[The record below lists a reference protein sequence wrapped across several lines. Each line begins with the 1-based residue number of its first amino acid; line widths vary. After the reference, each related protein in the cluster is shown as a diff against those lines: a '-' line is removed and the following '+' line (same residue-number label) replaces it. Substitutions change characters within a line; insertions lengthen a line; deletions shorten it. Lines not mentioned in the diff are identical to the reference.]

1 MCMLKCG
8 TVMTSLMSLTTL
20 SFAGDWLHVEV
31 LNILHH
37 YDQLN
42 IIIIVMIIMVK
53 YHHPFLCWGLAS
65 CGGFEHSS

>member
-37 YDQLN
+37 YDQVN
-42 IIIIVMIIMVK
+42 IIIIIIIIVMIIMFK
-53 YHHPFLCWGLAS
+53 YHHPLLCRGLAS
-65 CGGFEHSS
+65 C